1 MSVIDQKGLNIFLHF
16 RSVQFSS
23 VQLLSRVQ
31 LFANPWTAAH
41 QAFPSITNS
50 CSPHKPMSIELV
62 MPSNHLICCPPL
74 LLLPSI
80 FPSIRVFPR
89 ESARHIRWPKYW
101 SFSFVIKFLILQYHH
116 LCRKGLVFLS
126 RIVKLIFL
134 KHLLDQVTLQFKIL
148 QWLLCLLNE
157 I

>member
-1 MSVIDQKGLNIFLHF
+1 MSESERQTMHHSAQFT
-16 RSVQFSS
+16 RSVVSDSLPPHGLQHACSAS
-23 VQLLSRVQ
+23 LSIPNSQILLK
-31 LFANPWTAAH
+31 L
-41 QAFPSITNS
+41 
-50 CSPHKPMSIELV
+50 MSIASV
-62 MPSNHLICCPPL
+62 MPSNRLILCCPL

-80 FPSIRVFPR
+80 FPNIRVF
-89 ESARHIRWPKYW
+89 SSDSVLHIRWPKYW

-148 QWLLCLLNE
+148 Q
-157 I
+157 